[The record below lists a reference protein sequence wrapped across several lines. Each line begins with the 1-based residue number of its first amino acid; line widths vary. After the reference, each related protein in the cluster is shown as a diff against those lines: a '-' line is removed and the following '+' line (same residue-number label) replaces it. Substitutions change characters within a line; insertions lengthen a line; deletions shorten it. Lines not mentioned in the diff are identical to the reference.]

1 MADPATAKEYY
12 GYLFKDNKQPTK
24 ILDALLRGIAIHIIE
39 NVGNVQEKWLM
50 PEKMAAFYKI
60 VGGNYDSLFVNV
72 PPSSI
77 SWIYTS
83 IGCQHLLLPTADDFT
98 PPSIPSLTVAGFVRW
113 QSIEILLGPDEHV
126 PFIQKSLRLFH
137 LRHPDTNEPFPVELP
152 TESFPSVPDAEIEA
166 WHGQCAQRLRTRVSP
181 AENEG
186 RIFMTRHKVQTGY
199 AKREPYGEQ
208 EAETDY
214 FNFRPKNR
222 SRPSQTDLH
231 KSEYNRPRNSFQ
243 YTAQQDPI
251 VPKIKISKKCR
262 KEVNHPDFK
271 YPSKNINPEIHE
283 IIVEEEPVQAFK
295 SQYESIRRRHTL
307 PRRHNRKNGGSDTS
321 SDEREFVKRDS
332 GSREKYSRA
341 RQQNDPTIGRS
352 RSYGRKDYE
361 RKLAENP
368 SNISPSSLYVSPV
381 ESRTRYKHRVP
392 IEEQIELNGRKS
404 QSRGENLNAQYSYRS
419 RVDDSQRRRRSGSH
433 GANLRWKDLLDE
445 TTAALWRGK

>member
-1 MADPATAKEYY
+1 MADHAAAKEYY

-39 NVGNVQEKWLM
+39 NVGNIQEKWLM

-113 QSIEILLGPDEHV
+113 QSIEILLGPEEHV

-137 LRHPDTNEPFPVELP
+137 LRHPDTNELFPVELP
-152 TESFPSVPDAEIEA
+152 TEAFPSVPDTEVEA
-166 WHGQCAQRLRTRVSP
+166 WHGQCAERLRMRVSP

-186 RIFMTRHKVQTGY
+186 RAFMKRHKVQTAY

-208 EAETDY
+208 EAEIDY
-214 FNFRPKNR
+214 FNFRPRSR
-222 SRPSQTDLH
+222 SRPSQTDFH
-231 KSEYNRPRNSFQ
+231 KSESNRPRNSFQ
-243 YTAQQDPI
+243 STPQQDPI
-251 VPKIKISKKCR
+251 VPKIKIYKKCR
-262 KEVNHPDFK
+262 KEGNHPDFK
-271 YPSKNINPEIHE
+271 YPSQNINPEIHE
-283 IIVEEEPVQAFK
+283 ITVEEEPAQAFK

-307 PRRHNRKNGGSDTS
+307 PRRHNRKNGGSDSS
-321 SDEREFVKRDS
+321 SDERDFIKRDG

-341 RQQNDPTIGRS
+341 RQETDPTMVGS
-352 RSYGRKDYE
+352 RSYCRKDYE
-361 RKLAENP
+361 RKFAKTPL
-368 SNISPSSLYVSPV
+368 NISPSSPYASPV
-381 ESRTRYKHRVP
+381 ESRTRYKHRGP
-392 IEEQIELNGRKS
+392 IEEQIEHNGRK
-404 QSRGENLNAQYSYRS
+404 SRGENLNAQYSYRS
-419 RVDDSQRRRRSGSH
+419 RVDDSQRRRRSGSN